1 MRKMPHRRRPFV
13 RATDDSCPRRVCAQ
27 GSDQMASLP
36 NELLNL
42 RRLLLTMSAEVE
54 KRVNQALDGFLNH
67 DLRSAEAVRE
77 GDDPIDQLDVDVEAE
92 CATILALHQPVA
104 GDLRYVMAALRINTD
119 LEKIADLARGIAKK
133 VIKLE
138 YLKPVERPPAL
149 RDMAISVRAML
160 ADTLRALAD
169 GDAELAMRVRGADRS
184 IDQQYKA
191 IMVWVAEQM
200 ASRGCEPRALLDVIG
215 IVRTLERIADLC
227 ANIAESVVFAA
238 RGTIV
243 RHQPVQAI
251 NAPSG

>member
-1 MRKMPHRRRPFV
+1 
-13 RATDDSCPRRVCAQ
+13 
-27 GSDQMASLP
+27 MASLSA
-36 NELLNL
+36 ELLNL

-54 KRVNQALDGFLNH
+54 QRVGQALDGLLKH

-77 GDDPIDQLDVDVEAE
+77 GDDPIDQLDVDVESE

-104 GDLRYVMAALRINTD
+104 SDLRYVMAALRINAD

-138 YLKPVERPPAL
+138 YLKPLERPPVL
-149 RDMAISVRAML
+149 REMASSVRVML

-169 GDAELAMRVRGADRS
+169 GDADLALRVRGSDKNVDR
-184 IDQQYKA
+184 QYKDLMTWA
-191 IMVWVAEQM
+191 AEQM
-200 ASRGCEPRALLDVIG
+200 ATTAYDPKALLDVIG

-238 RGTIV
+238 SGAIV
-243 RHQPVQAI
+243 RHQPVESEAPP
-251 NAPSG
+251 NAGL

>member
-1 MRKMPHRRRPFV
+1 
-13 RATDDSCPRRVCAQ
+13 
-27 GSDQMASLP
+27 MASLSA
-36 NELLNL
+36 ELLNL

-54 KRVNQALDGFLNH
+54 QRVRQALDGLLKH

-77 GDDPIDQLDVDVEAE
+77 GDDPIDQLDVDVESE

-104 GDLRYVMAALRINTD
+104 SDLRYVMAALRINAD

-138 YLKPVERPPAL
+138 YLMPLERPPVL
-149 RDMAISVRAML
+149 REMASSVRVML

-169 GDAELAMRVRGADRS
+169 GDADLALRVRGSDKNVDR
-184 IDQQYKA
+184 QYKDLMTWA
-191 IMVWVAEQM
+191 AEQM
-200 ASRGCEPRALLDVIG
+200 ATTAYDPKALLDVIG

-238 RGTIV
+238 SGAIV
-243 RHQPVQAI
+243 RHQPVESEAPP
-251 NAPSG
+251 NAGL